1 MCVEIDEKIKFLGIQ
16 SEARGEPRVSRPLI
30 DVAFQREPATAIR
43 SLQTKSAI
51 GAYCGY

>member
-16 SEARGEPRVSRPLI
+16 SEARGVSRPLI